1 MERAGK
7 ARDSPGA
14 QLHEETGRLLR
25 VRGAP
30 PTHRLR
36 FRQSPTRDEGL
47 PAEFQQKIERNIS
60 VYDFYFKK
68 SV

>member
-1 MERAGK
+1 MENLWMERAGK

-14 QLHEETGRLLR
+14 QLHEEAGRLLR

-36 FRQSPTRDEGL
+36 FRQGPTGDEGR
-47 PAEFQQKIERNIS
+47 PAEFQQKIERNTYIG
-60 VYDFYFKK
+60 
-68 SV
+68 

>member
-1 MERAGK
+1 MENLWMENAGK

-14 QLHEETGRLLR
+14 QLHEEAGRLLR

-36 FRQSPTRDEGL
+36 FRQSPTGDEGR
-47 PAEFQQKIERNIS
+47 PAEF
-60 VYDFYFKK
+60 
-68 SV
+68 